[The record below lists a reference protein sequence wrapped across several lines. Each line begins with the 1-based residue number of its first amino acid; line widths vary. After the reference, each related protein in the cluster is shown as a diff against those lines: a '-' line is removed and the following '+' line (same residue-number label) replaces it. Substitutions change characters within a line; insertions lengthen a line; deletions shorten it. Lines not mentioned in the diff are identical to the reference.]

1 MSYKIEIT
9 ASTTVELAGKLLALA
24 ASMQQPG
31 VNVAA
36 ADPVMTEVKDAA
48 KPKKA
53 KAEKPVE
60 VAEAPAGEPPI
71 SERPATTSD
80 TTSSTARPSEAPEE
94 ITPEAAASATPE
106 PAEGVKEIALDFDKD
121 VAPVVLKAVAKLGK
135 PWVQDVL
142 SQFGVERAS
151 QVPDA
156 QFGELV
162 SIITEALKA

>member
-31 VNVAA
+31 VNVVA
-36 ADPVMTEVKDAA
+36 ADPVMPEVKDAA

-60 VAEAPAGEPPI
+60 VAEEPAGEP
-71 SERPATTSD
+71 ATAVEETASSPND
-80 TTSSTARPSEAPEE
+80 TATAAPEPTESAETSSNADASSENF
-94 ITPEAAASATPE
+94 
-106 PAEGVKEIALDFDKD
+106 VLLDFDKD

-162 SIITEALKA
+162 SIITEGLKA